1 MGYAMMMDKCGACG
15 KVHMYNPTKVPSLN
29 NVAFCKGCVEEA
41 NKQRKAKGLKPH
53 LIHPEAYEPCTE
65 EEL

>member
-1 MGYAMMMDKCGACG
+1 MGYAMMLSECGACRRPF
-15 KVHMYNPTKVPSLN
+15 MSNPTKVPSLHDTP
-29 NVAFCKGCVEEA
+29 FCKGCVTRA
-41 NKQRKAKGLKPH
+41 NEQRKAKGLKPH